1 MINRIVRGVAAK
13 LHAAFGDGYL
23 IHQNDIRQGLE
34 PPCFLITT
42 VGPSLDP
49 QPNGLRLLTV
59 PLDIS
64 YFPTDSG
71 DNEDME
77 QVGFTAMLAAELIP
91 WDESRKLRGLRRST
105 EIVDGV
111 LHISVTYEVLIVDVA
126 VIDPMEILDLH
137 IHLRES

>member
-1 MINRIVRGVAAK
+1 MVNRIVEGVASA
-13 LHAAFGDGYL
+13 LYEAMGDGYP
-23 IHQNDIRQGLE
+23 IFRNDIRQGLE
-34 PPCFLITT
+34 PPCFLILP

-64 YFPTDSG
+64 YFPADSG

-77 QVGFTAMLAAELIP
+77 QVGFNAMLAVELIP
-91 WDESRKLRGLRRST
+91 WDESRKLRGLRRSM

-111 LHISVTYEVLIVDVA
+111 LHISVTYEVFLRKDQE
-126 VIDPMEILDLH
+126 IDPMEILDLH

>member
-1 MINRIVRGVAAK
+1 MINRIVKGVAAK
-13 LHAAFGDGYL
+13 LHDAFGDGYL

-111 LHISVTYEVLIVDVA
+111 LHISVTYEVFLRNVPDV
-126 VIDPMEILDLH
+126 DPMEVLDLD
-137 IHLRES
+137 IYLKEF

>member
-1 MINRIVRGVAAK
+1 MINRIVKGVAAK
-13 LHAAFGDGYL
+13 LHDAFGDGYL

-64 YFPTDSG
+64 FFPTDSG

-77 QVGFTAMLAAELIP
+77 QVGFRAMLAAELIP
-91 WDESRKLRGLRRST
+91 WDESRKLRGLRRSM

-111 LHISVTYEVLIVDVA
+111 LHISVTYEVFLRNVPDV
-126 VIDPMEILDLH
+126 DPMEVLDLD
-137 IHLRES
+137 IYLKEF